1 MAYFLQWLNKFPERK
16 RLVYICG
23 KERLLVNEVLKA
35 EMASRNVSDLG
46 LIKLDGAKDSIV
58 NIDTE
63 LKQYGNNNRLI
74 LLKNADQIKDF
85 SFVIKWTNLTHM
97 RKTSL
102 ICVGNEV
109 FPQTKEDR
117 YRPFI
122 EKRDSGKF
130 IECKEL
136 SLEQTLELIA
146 MKGSFTHDAR
156 NALYVACGG
165 NLSKILNEIEKL
177 NYLGKTITKELV
189 DEFVNVSINDNF
201 VNKLFERTYT
211 LDMVSLIQE
220 KDIPL
225 IIAGIEYYLLN
236 MLLIIKYR
244 SNDRG
249 FKDIASIS
257 GVPLFLVNKLFF
269 LCKGVSEATILRRIK
284 LLANLDV
291 SYRKGN
297 IVGALE
303 RFLILW

>member
-1 MAYFLQWLNKFPERK
+1 MAYFLQWLKKYPERK
-16 RLVYICG
+16 RLIYICG
-23 KERLLVNEVLKA
+23 KERVLVNEVLKA
-35 EMASRNVSDLG
+35 ELASHNVSDLG
-46 LIKLDGAKDSIV
+46 LIKLDGAKNSLAD
-58 NIDTE
+58 IDAE
-63 LKQYGNNNRLI
+63 LNQYGDRLI
-74 LLKNADQIKDF
+74 VIKNADAIKDWKL
-85 SFVIKWTNLTHM
+85 ILKWMDSRYM
-97 RKTSL
+97 RNTSL
-102 ICVGNEV
+102 ICVGDEIL
-109 FPQTKEDR
+109 PQTNEAR

-136 SLEQTLELIA
+136 SLEQTLELID

-165 NLSKILNEIEKL
+165 NLAKILNEIEKL
-177 NYLGKTITKELV
+177 NYLGKKITKELV
-189 DEFVNVSINDNF
+189 DAFINVSINDNF

-249 FKDIASIS
+249 FKDMAKIS

-269 LCKGVSEATILRRIK
+269 LCKGVSEETILRRIK

-297 IVGALE
+297 IIGALE